1 MGVEVRYLPVRRLC
15 VKVYSERLRDLGA
28 SGIFFVS
35 EMFCHDVA
43 RRLKGQVDWLV
54 V

>member
-1 MGVEVRYLPVRRLC
+1 MGVEVRYLVRRLC

-35 EMFCHDVA
+35 QMFCRDVA